1 MNVTSTKNIL
11 GILSSFQ
18 TLLDNYPKLLAD
30 DAYGG
35 KDSSLT
41 AISFM
46 LDILKIFG
54 VSDEI
59 LYKWLSNLLLDEED
73 SGAKKGLLIV
83 LEESIKVII
92 LTYLTGLY
100 TCPIDPVLP
109 DYFLRSPYIGGVC
122 EEVEGNGIDIPI
134 NRIDAFGLLQNCPTS
149 IKGSVFYFDTSGYT
163 QSTSYKSN
171 DFNSYL
177 WFVINKGNRNGDHR
191 SVWDNRNLYRGI
203 FKNEETGQDKKD
215 YFIRTECECSPSRVI
230 KGVGIKNEIL
240 YCEFWES
247 GYSDSFEGSGT
258 MALNQTNFLRVWG
271 VADRYYRQG
280 LKLAD
285 GSIEG
290 GRMNK
295 TIFQFNTDY
304 VTSLK
309 LFDSKTLVAQIINA
323 ILGIYNSLNKPLS
336 FNFNLMARKV
346 ERMVEKVIEQESYD
360 DSDFEEDGYFIFSD
374 EEYNQIENDATLRY
388 LGKYETG
395 NDTNDYADIDIDSI
409 TTYISEIDNAGT
421 PEEKEDAIMNAL
433 IKIGGNLSL
442 TPEIDYDSSFFFNKN
457 IILKFIKEAMIQI
470 AMQVMS
476 PKIVLLFNI
485 NARFLEDTQ
494 EGITESTH
502 WEDFF
507 KNFWNILTSCIR
519 KIVDLVIQALL
530 DMIIGQLKPIISLIV
545 KKLMLETI
553 YYYRILLEELIA
565 NCVPALPI
573 GTNTRNMVISNVNYA
588 DIIPVQKT
596 PPRTR

>member
-59 LYKWLSNLLLDEED
+59 LYKWLSKLLLDEED

-122 EEVEGNGIDIPI
+122 EEVEGNGIDVPI

-163 QSTSYKSN
+163 QSTAYKSN

-258 MALNQTNFLRVWG
+258 MALNQTNFLKVWG

-280 LKLAD
+280 IKLAD

-304 VTSLK
+304 ITSLK

-360 DSDFEEDGYFIFSD
+360 DSDFEEDGYFVFSD

-573 GTNTRNMVISNVNYA
+573 GTNTGNMVISNVNYA
-588 DIIPVQKT
+588 DIIPAQKT
-596 PPRTR
+596 PPRKR

>member
-230 KGVGIKNEIL
+230 KGVGVKNEIL

-280 LKLAD
+280 IKLTD
-285 GSIEG
+285 GSIDG

-304 VTSLK
+304 ITSLK

-360 DSDFEEDGYFIFSD
+360 DSDFEEDGYFVFSD

-409 TTYISEIDNAGT
+409 TAYISEIDNAGT

-573 GTNTRNMVISNVNYA
+573 GTNTENMVISNVNYA

-596 PPRTR
+596 PPRNR

>member
-83 LEESIKVII
+83 LEESIKAII

-177 WFVINKGNRNGDHR
+177 WFVINKGKRNGDHR
-191 SVWDNRNLYRGI
+191 SV
-203 FKNEETGQDKKD
+203 
-215 YFIRTECECSPSRVI
+215 
-230 KGVGIKNEIL
+230 
-240 YCEFWES
+240 
-247 GYSDSFEGSGT
+247 
-258 MALNQTNFLRVWG
+258 
-271 VADRYYRQG
+271 
-280 LKLAD
+280 
-285 GSIEG
+285 
-290 GRMNK
+290 
-295 TIFQFNTDY
+295 
-304 VTSLK
+304 
-309 LFDSKTLVAQIINA
+309 
-323 ILGIYNSLNKPLS
+323 
-336 FNFNLMARKV
+336 
-346 ERMVEKVIEQESYD
+346 
-360 DSDFEEDGYFIFSD
+360 
-374 EEYNQIENDATLRY
+374 
-388 LGKYETG
+388 
-395 NDTNDYADIDIDSI
+395 
-409 TTYISEIDNAGT
+409 
-421 PEEKEDAIMNAL
+421 
-433 IKIGGNLSL
+433 
-442 TPEIDYDSSFFFNKN
+442 
-457 IILKFIKEAMIQI
+457 
-470 AMQVMS
+470 
-476 PKIVLLFNI
+476 
-485 NARFLEDTQ
+485 
-494 EGITESTH
+494 
-502 WEDFF
+502 
-507 KNFWNILTSCIR
+507 
-519 KIVDLVIQALL
+519 
-530 DMIIGQLKPIISLIV
+530 
-545 KKLMLETI
+545 
-553 YYYRILLEELIA
+553 
-565 NCVPALPI
+565 
-573 GTNTRNMVISNVNYA
+573 
-588 DIIPVQKT
+588 
-596 PPRTR
+596 

>member
-30 DAYGG
+30 DVYGG

-109 DYFLRSPYIGGVC
+109 DYFLKTPYVGGVC
-122 EEVEGNGIDIPI
+122 EEVEGNGINIPI
-134 NRIDAFGLLQNCPTS
+134 SRIDAFGLLQNCPTS

-163 QSTSYKSN
+163 QSTAYKSN

-177 WFVINKGNRNGDHR
+177 WFVINKGNKDHR
-191 SVWDNRNLYRGI
+191 SVWDNRNLYRRI

-247 GYSDSFEGSGT
+247 GYSDSSAGSGV
-258 MALNQTNFLRVWG
+258 MALNETNYIKVWG

-280 LKLAD
+280 LKLTD
-285 GSIEG
+285 GPIDG

-304 VTSLK
+304 ITSLK

-323 ILGIYNSLNKPLS
+323 ILGIYNSLNKPKSL
-336 FNFNLMARKV
+336 NFNLMAKKV

-360 DSDFEEDGYFIFSD
+360 DSDFEEDGYFVFSD

-433 IKIGGNLSL
+433 IKIGGNLSSA
-442 TPEIDYDSSFFFNKN
+442 PEIDYDSSFFFNKN

-507 KNFWNILTSCIR
+507 KNFWNILVSCIR

-573 GTNTRNMVISNVNYA
+573 GMNTENMVISNVNYA

-596 PPRTR
+596 PPRKR